1 MKVITTPMCED
12 ILKIA
17 GLTDYEVVKPNNI
30 KDADVAILLSETK
43 SDIPKISVKLN
54 TYTQIYDSISL
65 LKEKFNTK
73 IDEKRIK
80 ILKELIEDNNQ
91 KKDNRKNTKVKVYSN
106 FLKDTVSDMG
116 YTITDSNYDFIIIPD
131 YMDIKLKDTENVII
145 IPSHKNV
152 SKNIIQRIIKR
163 YELLENKLC
172 MKQ

>member
-17 GLTDYEVVKPNNI
+17 GLTDYEVVKPDSI
-30 KDADVAILLSETK
+30 KDADVAVLLSETK
-43 SDIPKISVKLN
+43 SDIPEISVKLN
-54 TYTQIYDSISL
+54 TYRQIYDSIFL
-65 LKEKFNTK
+65 LQKKFSTRP
-73 IDEKRIK
+73 DEKRIE
-80 ILKELIEDNNQ
+80 ILEALIEENN
-91 KKDNRKNTKVKVYSN
+91 KKRDNRKNIKVKVYSN

-116 YTITDSNYDFIIIPD
+116 YTVTDSDYDFTVIPD
-131 YMDIKLKDTENVII
+131 YMDTKLKDTENVII

-152 SKNIIQRIIKR
+152 SKNIIGRIMKR

>member
-116 YTITDSNYDFIIIPD
+116 YTITDSDYDFIIIPD
-131 YMDIKLKDTENVII
+131 YMDIKLKDTKNVII